1 MVRIICFSLQSYSR
15 SGSSTV
21 VTISY
26 VKIRNFVFKYL
37 FNSLY
42 CLLVVNYP
50 KMMSKTIFL
59 SNKIVDRFFVIYDI
73 SYYLINFLMSRISK
87 EYWFNISISNVYV
100 NHSIIFL
107 VLTSKFVFLNLI
119 IEIIFNMS
127 TTNNTILSSS
137 IHRLSVDI

>member
-15 SGSSTV
+15 SSSSTV

-42 CLLVVNYP
+42 RLLVVNYP